1 MAKKIVLFILFVAL
15 FIAFWNICDLLWSTF
30 ITRKGYQF
38 SLTGDML
45 SPLVIAIVF
54 ECLNLFIKKKK

>member
-38 SLTGDML
+38 SLTSDIL
-45 SPLVIAIVF
+45 FPLVLATVF
-54 ECLNLFIKKKK
+54 EGLDIFIKKKQ